1 MKEDEN
7 FLKKSTKVV
16 NELNLTL
23 KEKIRIIV
31 EEEDTKAGIIF
42 DYVIQSL
49 IIFSLL
55 VYSIGTLPQLS
66 PKWQH
71 ILHVIDITCYVVFT
85 VEYVARIYISNKPWK
100 YIFSFYGIIDLLA
113 ILPFIAGQQF
123 DLRAIRALRVF
134 RIIRALKISRYS
146 RALNR
151 FNVTLKIIKPELVM
165 FFLVSAIF
173 MFIAAAGIFYFEH
186 PAQPEKFASI
196 FHSLWWAV
204 ITLTTVGYGDV
215 YPITAGGRIFTFFIL
230 IIGLGIVTIPAGLI
244 ASAITRARELEDKE
258 TESKQLHEKKKE

>member
-1 MKEDEN
+1 MSKGEN
-7 FLKKSTKVV
+7 FVKKSTKAV

-23 KEKIRIIV
+23 KEKVRIIV
-31 EEEDTKAGIIF
+31 EEENTKAGMVF
-42 DYVIQSL
+42 DYAIQFL
-49 IIFSLL
+49 IVFSL
-55 VYSIGTLPQLS
+55 VNYSIATLPNL
-66 PKWQH
+66 PEKWVQA
-71 ILHVIDITCYVVFT
+71 LHVIDITCYVIFT
-85 VEYVARIYISNKPWK
+85 IEYVARIYISKKPWK

-113 ILPFIAGQQF
+113 ILPFIAGQKF

-134 RIIRALKISRYS
+134 RIIRALKVSKYN

-165 FFLVSAIF
+165 FFIVSGVFIF
-173 MFIAAAGIFYFEH
+173 ITAAGIFYFEH

-215 YPITAGGRIFTFFIL
+215 YPITVGGRVFTFFIL

-244 ASAITRARELEDKE
+244 ASAITRARELEDKA
-258 TESKQLHEKKKE
+258 TESKQNEKH